1 MEKKLK
7 FRTLTGT
14 LAEPSTSHYDWEG
27 DPLDFPALIAHAL
40 SRHAEG
46 LHAG

>member
-7 FRTLTGT
+7 VRTVTGT
-14 LAEPSTSHYDWEG
+14 LAVLSTSDYDWEG
-27 DPLDFPALIAHAL
+27 DTLGFLTVIAHAL